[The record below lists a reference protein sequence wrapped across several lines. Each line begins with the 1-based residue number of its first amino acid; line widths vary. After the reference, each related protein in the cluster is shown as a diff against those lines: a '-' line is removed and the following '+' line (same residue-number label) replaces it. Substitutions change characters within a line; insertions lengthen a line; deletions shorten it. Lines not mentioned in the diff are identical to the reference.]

1 MQGFIF
7 DIKRY
12 AVNDGP
18 GIRTTVFFK
27 GCSLRCRWCHN
38 PESQSPKHETMT
50 VKRKLGDNTFDDIQ
64 QVGYTI
70 ESGQLVEQIARD
82 EVFFDESGGGV
93 TFSGGEPIMQPEFL
107 LECLRGCKQ
116 RNIQT
121 CVDTAGAVDTP
132 LMDKIIALTDIFLFD
147 VKTMNSETFAEYV
160 GTGFDMVMRNL
171 AKVAE
176 NASRVIIR
184 IPVIPGVN
192 DDEDS
197 IDQIISVLLQY
208 PRVRE
213 VSLLPFH
220 RTGFD
225 KYRRFGRNWQMGDAH
240 NLTQEDLQPLNN
252 KFAAAGFQLFST

>member
-38 PESQSPKHETMT
+38 PESQSVNHETMT
-50 VKRKLGDNTFDDIQ
+50 VKRKLGDNTFDDVQ

-70 ESGQLVEQIARD
+70 DSGQLVEQIARD

-93 TFSGGEPIMQPEFL
+93 TFSGGEPLMQPEFL

-132 LMDKIIALTDIFLFD
+132 LMDEIITHTDIFLFD
-147 VKTMNSETFAEYV
+147 VKTMDRDTFAEYV
-160 GTGFDMVMRNL
+160 GTGFDKVMRNL
-171 AKVAE
+171 ALVAE
-176 NASRVIIR
+176 KSKRVIIR

-192 DDEDS
+192 DDENS
-197 IDQIISVLLQY
+197 MAQIISVLHQY
-208 PRVRE
+208 PRIRE

-225 KYRRFGRNWQMGDAH
+225 KYRRLGREWLMGETR
-240 NLTQEDLQPLNN
+240 NFPQEDLQPMNE
-252 KFAAAGFQLFST
+252 KFITAGFQLFST

>member
-38 PESQSPKHETMT
+38 PESQSLKHETMT
-50 VKRKLGDNTFDDIQ
+50 VKRKLGDNTFDDVQ
-64 QVGYTI
+64 QVGYSI

-93 TFSGGEPIMQPEFL
+93 TFSGGEPLLQPDFL
-107 LECLRGCKQ
+107 LECLHGCKQ
-116 RNIQT
+116 RSIQT

-132 LMDKIIALTDIFLFD
+132 LMDEIIPFTDIFLFD
-147 VKTMNSETFAEYV
+147 VKTMNRDVFAEYV
-160 GTGFDMVMRNL
+160 GTGFDIVAKNL

-176 NASRVIIR
+176 KARRVIIR

-192 DDEDS
+192 NDERS
-197 IDQIISVLLQY
+197 IDQIVSVLHQY
-208 PRVRE
+208 PRIRE

-225 KYRRFGRNWQMGDAH
+225 KYRRLGRKWQMGDAH
-240 NLTQEDLQPLNN
+240 NLSQEDLQPMNE
-252 KFAAAGFQLFST
+252 KFTAAGFQLFTT

>member
-1 MQGFIF
+1 
-7 DIKRY
+7 
-12 AVNDGP
+12 
-18 GIRTTVFFK
+18 
-27 GCSLRCRWCHN
+27 
-38 PESQSPKHETMT
+38 MT
-50 VKRKLGDNTFDDIQ
+50 VKRKLGDNIFDDIQ

-225 KYRRFGRNWQMGDAH
+225 KYRRLGRNWQMGDAH